1 MTARSFVIPDK
12 VRPKPQEQGAAGSAW
27 LAGLPQQ
34 IAEIERDWAITVGDT
49 TQNATEAFVAF
60 ARTADGG
67 DAVLKIVMPGFDANR
82 QELRVLR
89 AANGNGYATL
99 LRADE
104 AQNVVVL
111 ERLRRQAHGL

>member
-1 MTARSFVIPDK
+1 MAAPPNIPDK
-12 VRPKPQEQGAAGSAW
+12 VRRNAQAQGAEGRAW
-27 LAGLPQQ
+27 LASLPQQ
-34 IAEIERDWAITVGDT
+34 IEEIERDWAITVGDT

-67 DAVLKIVMPGFDANR
+67 DAVLKIVMPGFDRNR

-89 AANGNGYATL
+89 AANGNGYAKL

-104 AQNVVVL
+104 TRNVMLL
-111 ERLRRQAHGL
+111 ER